1 MNKKFDQFLAML
13 ESKASTP
20 ERKADLHAARELYHK
35 SALTEGWTT
44 KEGVNR
50 MGSGILNRIGGWFG
64 SMGKDSSKYGN
75 ATRAPE
81 IKERDDKLAQHIQE
95 IDENLNQASKLVV
108 DAAEWNPG
116 QVDAWVDYRLKPAI
130 KKSLKAEGGF
140 LTPEEKK
147 EAFDE
152 ERAKFEKIYKNADKS
167 DKKVW
172 EDNMSAAL
180 KKADED
186 EAYKKEEEQSKAAEE
201 KDKKDREMAA
211 KAQEK
216 RDALDSKAEGHTAQD
231 PVNGTDLD
239 SNMRAATAR
248 SEEFNKREEDRK
260 KTDIAGDDGSTLN
273 VDDIDV
279 SKFGGDMFGE
289 SVSTKKLRA
298 AFESVYG
305 DSRGYTDKEIR
316 VICESCYR
324 RSKK

>member
-35 SALTEGWTT
+35 GALNE
-44 KEGVNR
+44 
-50 MGSGILNRIGGWFG
+50 GILSWLNGRQGTTDTLEQHQYKHN
-64 SMGKDSSKYGN
+64 GKYN

-81 IKERDDKLAQHIQE
+81 IKERDDKLAEHIKE
-95 IDENLNQASKLVV
+95 IDENLSQASKLVV

-116 QVDAWVDYRLKPAI
+116 KVDAWVDYRLKPAI
-130 KKSLKAEGGF
+130 KKTLNNESGF
-140 LTPEEKK
+140 LTKEEKK
-147 EAFDE
+147 KAYD
-152 ERAKFEKIYKNADKS
+152 AEKKKYETIYKDADKS

-201 KDKKDREMAA
+201 QDRKEREMAA

-260 KTDIAGDDGSTLN
+260 KTDITGDDGSTLN
-273 VDDIDV
+273 IDDIDV